1 MTLRTLPATIC
12 LLLAILSHATAPQSS
27 TEDTALADVQKHFA
41 GAYNHKDVDAMA
53 AAFTENG
60 VR

>member
-1 MTLRTLPATIC
+1 MASRILPATIC
-12 LLLAILSHATAPQSS
+12 LLLALSSHATAQQSPAD
-27 TEDTALADVQKHFA
+27 DTAFADVQKHFA
-41 GAYNHKDVDAMA
+41 EAYNHKDVDATG

>member
-1 MTLRTLPATIC
+1 MALRILSATIC
-12 LLLAILSHATAPQSS
+12 LLLALTSHATAQQSAAD
-27 TEDTALADVQKHFA
+27 DTAFADVQKHFA
-41 GAYNHKDVDAMA
+41 EAYNHKDVDAMA